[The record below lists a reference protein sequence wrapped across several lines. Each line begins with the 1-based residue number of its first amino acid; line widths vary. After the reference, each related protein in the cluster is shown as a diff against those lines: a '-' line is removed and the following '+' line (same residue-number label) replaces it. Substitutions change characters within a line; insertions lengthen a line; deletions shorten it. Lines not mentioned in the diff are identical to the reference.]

1 MEVFTQSAR
10 LALVDC
16 LQRLGLDE
24 QGGEVLRVRRRPR
37 DLGGDGPAR
46 TVQAGQPAVDEG
58 LALPD
63 VQVAPCAL
71 ARVAG
76 AVAAAAP
83 LYAVFR

>member
-1 MEVFTQSAR
+1 MEVFIRCAR
-10 LALVDC
+10 LALADR
-16 LQRLGLDE
+16 LQRLGLE

-46 TVQAGQPAVDEG
+46 AVQAGQPAVDEG

-63 VQVAPCAL
+63 VRVAPCAL
-71 ARVAG
+71 ARVVG

>member
-1 MEVFTQSAR
+1 MEVFIQSAR
-10 LALVDC
+10 LALVDR
-16 LQRLGLDE
+16 LQRLGLE
-24 QGGEVLRVRRRPR
+24 QDGEVLRVRRRQR

-46 TVQAGQPAVDEG
+46 AVRAGQPAVDEG

-71 ARVAG
+71 ARVVG

-83 LYAVFR
+83 LYAVF

>member
-1 MEVFTQSAR
+1 MEVFIQSAR
-10 LALVDC
+10 LALADR
-16 LQRLGLDE
+16 LQRLGLE
-24 QGGEVLRVRRRPR
+24 QGGEVLGVNVGAL
-37 DLGGDGPAR
+37 DGDEPAR
-46 TVQAGQPAVDEG
+46 AVQAGQPAVDEG

-63 VQVAPCAL
+63 VRVAPCAL